1 MPLQETDE
9 NLKGEM
15 LMYNRHLDTFIQ
27 VADSGSFLKAAD
39 RLYISA
45 TAVTKQI
52 NLLESHLDVQLF
64 YRSTK
69 GLKLTEAGSLIYTE
83 AKKMIRHSHSVLQK
97 AKELESRKKFVIR
110 VGVSLMNPANI
121 LLEHWNRLSRLYPN
135 FQLDI
140 VPFEDTVPAF
150 LNILEGLGRKVDL
163 VFCPY
168 DTTYWTIPY
177 RSFHLKNIPMEI
189 ICSRTDPLAG
199 KSRLTPEDLHGRTLI
214 LPKEGLAK
222 HTEALR
228 SDLETN
234 HPQIRLQGENYID
247 LARFNQI
254 VSSGELILGPGCW
267 NQVHPLVTAVPVDW
281 EYTIPYGLIYAMEP
295 PKELLEF
302 LAVIGEADSGE
313 KYN

>member
-1 MPLQETDE
+1 
-9 NLKGEM
+9 
-15 LMYNRHLDTFIQ
+15 MYNRHLDTFIQ

-39 RLYISA
+39 RLYVSA

-52 NLLESHLDVQLF
+52 NLLESHLDVRLF
-64 YRSTK
+64 CRSTK
-69 GLKLTEAGSLIYTE
+69 GLELTEAGALIYTE
-83 AKKMIRHSHSVLQK
+83 AKKMIHRSHDILQK

-110 VGVSLMNPANI
+110 IGVSLMNPATI
-121 LLEHWNRLSRLYPN
+121 LLEHWNRISRLYPN

-150 LNILEGLGRKVDL
+150 LNILEGLGRKADL

-168 DTTYWTIPY
+168 DTTYWSIPY
-177 RSFHLKNIPMEI
+177 RSFHLKDLPMEI

-199 KSRLTPEDLHGRTLI
+199 KSCLTSENLHGRTLI
-214 LPKEGLAK
+214 LPKKGLAK

-228 SDLETN
+228 MDLEHN
-234 HPQIRLQGENYID
+234 HPQIRLQDAEYID
-247 LARFNQI
+247 LSRFNQI

-267 NQVHPLVTAVPVDW
+267 NQVHPLVTAIPVNW
-281 EYTIPYGLIYAMEP
+281 EYTIPYGLIYAIEP

-302 LAVIGEADSGE
+302 LSVIGGTDAL
-313 KYN
+313 